1 MSDVR
6 GAHVGAGLSHGR
18 SLSQER
24 SLQTGDRNRAK
35 SRTRV
40 HGLADID
47 PKFISQVRWREGES
61 RGFSASFC
69 SGHYSFLM
77 IFLTLLLT
85 KLGKDSLYFHQSEH
99 KCCLYI
105 QRRFLQKNLPFK
117 HQILAS
123 NLSEEFENYVLASI
137 IKFDIEFCCYLNTTA
152 WTDDEIQVQRC

>member
-1 MSDVR
+1 MSMSDVR
-6 GAHVGAGLSHGR
+6 GAHVGAGFSHGR
-18 SLSQER
+18 SLQSGE
-24 SLQTGDRNRAK
+24 RNRAK

-85 KLGKDSLYFHQSEH
+85 KQEKDSQSPVCLSISLRSQY
-99 KCCLYI
+99 KCCL
-105 QRRFLQKNLPFK
+105 L
-117 HQILAS
+117 HQ
-123 NLSEEFENYVLASI
+123 YM
-137 IKFDIEFCCYLNTTA
+137 YM
-152 WTDDEIQVQRC
+152 